1 MWIED
6 NPATHFLRVK
16 YFFSISDSRMSLAP
30 CPPASP
36 RPVSPST
43 YHSRNYSDK
52 SEALCPSYH
61 NRILEQTEGLHASY
75 HNRFLE
81 QTDTLSPSYHN
92 RFLEQIDDRRRQSSV
107 STSLAS
113 PGYSCA
119 LVSFLKKQIFKFFF
133 SILRH
138 PQVKI
143 YVTSFSNILYCI
155 NCE

>member
-1 MWIED
+1 
-6 NPATHFLRVK
+6 
-16 YFFSISDSRMSLAP
+16 MSLAP

-36 RPVSPST
+36 RPLSPST

-61 NRILEQTEGLHASY
+61 NRIVEQAEGLNSSY

-81 QTDTLSPSYHN
+81 QSDTLSPSYHN
-92 RFLEQIDDRRRQSSV
+92 RFLDQIDDRRRQSSV

-119 LVSFLKKQIFKFFF
+119 LVSFLQNCFLTIIFTMFYRKDKECTQD
-133 SILRH
+133 RT
-138 PQVKI
+138 V
-143 YVTSFSNILYCI
+143 
-155 NCE
+155 